1 MRTVDDLQSIA
12 VYARDRVNSYMF
24 QYALAVALLH
34 RPDTKNVAIPSLA
47 ENFPDKFVDSQIFG
61 KLREETFVL
70 NEDNVGQRQ
79 PIEIPRD
86 YTASDLV
93 SDFFFILRHTTYNI
107 TIMVLIY

>member
-1 MRTVDDLQSIA
+1 
-12 VYARDRVNSYMF
+12 MF
-24 QYALAVALLH
+24 HLNQAVALLH

-47 ENFPDKFVDSQIFG
+47 ESFPDKFVDSQIFG

-93 SDFFFILRHTTYNI
+93 SEASRVISSNI
-107 TIMVLIY
+107 V